1 MYRRSS
7 RWTSFLPVIP
17 LIVTSGAPL
26 AAQDEARAV
35 THLYEAY
42 YKVSFA
48 NLPEWTRQFEA
59 HSVPVL
65 EALQAEGIIE
75 GWGHW
80 QHNVGSEYNVR
91 FGVRTY
97 DWASVGQF
105 WDLYLERLLE
115 ATPADEVDTLFRMVE
130 AHEDEIWTLGP
141 VRLAE
146 NSGTN
151 SHMYASTFQVNFAD
165 EAEWD
170 GIWSETVLPI
180 LGEAMEAGI
189 LGGVVLLG
197 HHSGG
202 AHNKKVLY
210 LFEEWD
216 HMDDMW
222 SHFFARMEEDHPE
235 AMAKLLSMTLAHDD
249 VIWSAAPSGNQ

>member
-1 MYRRSS
+1 MTRRCS
-7 RWTSFLPVIP
+7 RWTALLPVIP
-17 LIVTSGAPL
+17 LILASTAPL
-26 AAQDEARAV
+26 TAQDEAPPA

-42 YKVSFA
+42 YKVNYVDLA
-48 NLPEWTRQFEA
+48 EWTRQFQA
-59 HSVPVL
+59 YSVPVL
-65 EALQAEGIIE
+65 EALRDEGIIE

-97 DWASVGQF
+97 DWASVGRF

-115 ATPADEVDTLFRMVE
+115 ATPADEVDALFRMVE
-130 AHEDEIWTLGP
+130 AHEDEIWTIGP
-141 VRLAE
+141 TRWAE
-146 NSGTN
+146 TDRPTSQ
-151 SHMYASTFQVNFAD
+151 MYASTFQVNFAD

-170 GIWSETVLPI
+170 RIWNETILPI
-180 LGEAMEAGI
+180 LGEAIDAGF
-189 LGGVVLLG
+189 LNGVVLLG

-216 HMDDMW
+216 HIDDMW
-222 SHFFARMEEDHPE
+222 SHFFARMEEDHPD
-235 AMAKLLSMTLAHDD
+235 AMSSVLSMVLAHDD
-249 VIWSAAPSGNQ
+249 VIWSAAPSANQ